1 MKIILKGGD
10 GMNLENIRKEKQV
23 TQLKLAK
30 SLKVDQSTVSK
41 WEKGITSP
49 SIQTLKKIAQV
60 LNCTVDDLIKEGE

>member
-60 LNCTVDDLIKEGE
+60 LNCTVDDLINEN

>member
-1 MKIILKGGD
+1 
-10 GMNLENIRKEKQV
+10 MNLENIRKEKQV